1 MVSSRF
7 SAVQQGTSRDGL
19 PIVAQRTQRDS
30 LKICYMRVFIFRAPR
45 AASAI
50 LSCATVFMLLLL
62 LVRGPRMSVIGKTDM
77 SSESARNILAAAR
90 SPSIT
95 PPASTLQLS
104 VRQQQQQLPDRQL
117 RLENQ
122 SAGSHLQIKSGSPGT
137 QIDPTIIIRD
147 SVDVAIRGNIPTM
160 ARPSPE
166 GAAIVKPQTL
176 HESSIDNLAVCMN
189 GTEPLEPATL
199 IGYTKGIP
207 ARCATSPCATMPH
220 YAPLSITVRVS

>member
-7 SAVQQGTSRDGL
+7 SAVQQGTTRDGL

-30 LKICYMRVFIFRAPR
+30 LNICYMRVFIFRAPR

-62 LVRGPRMSVIGKTDM
+62 LVRGPRMSVIGKTHM
-77 SSESARNILAAAR
+77 PSESARTMLAAAR
-90 SPSIT
+90 SPSMT
-95 PPASTLQLS
+95 PPASTLQLVLS
-104 VRQQQQQLPDRQL
+104 VRQKHQQLPDRQL

-122 SAGSHLQIKSGSPGT
+122 SAGSHLQIISDSPGT

-147 SVDVAIRGNIPTM
+147 SVDVATRGNIPTM
-160 ARPSPE
+160 ALPSPE
-166 GAAIVKPQTL
+166 VAAIVKPQTY
-176 HESSIDNLAVCMN
+176 HESSIDDLAVCMN

-207 ARCATSPCATMPH
+207 ARCAT
-220 YAPLSITVRVS
+220 